1 MKIDLHATLRAHNT
15 FGFDVS
21 ADYLAYLTEADQI
34 PLFIQ
39 NAEEQQAPWQVFGGG
54 SNLVLAADLQGYTGL
69 MQIRGR
75 RLLNQ
80 TDKHVF
86 IEANA
91 GEDWHEFVA
100 WTLEQGY
107 GGLENLALIP
117 GSVGATPIQNI
128 GAYGLELSQ
137 VMDSLE
143 AFDTKTKNW
152 VQLTVAQCEF
162 SYRHSIF
169 KNDPKR
175 YIVSSVCFKLPKLWQ
190 PNLTYAELA
199 KAFAE
204 KVEKKQRI
212 TPEDIF
218 DKVCEIRSAKL
229 PNPKILGNSGSFFHN
244 PIVTSDQH
252 QELKNRYPNLVAYPA
267 NLTGDDW
274 KLAAG
279 WLIDQCGFKGY
290 QSGCVG
296 VYEKQALVLVNHGGG
311 TGKELLALAQQI
323 QVKVFD
329 TFQVQLTIE
338 PVIYS

>member
-1 MKIDLHATLRAHNT
+1 MKIDLHATLLAHNT

-21 ADYLAYLTEADQI
+21 ANYLAYLTEASDI

-39 NAEEQQAPWQVFGGG
+39 KAEEQQVPWQVLGGG

-75 RLLNQ
+75 RLLDQ
-80 TDKHVF
+80 TNTHFF
-86 IEANA
+86 IEAMA

-117 GSVGATPIQNI
+117 GTVGATPIQNI

-143 AFDTKTKNW
+143 AFDTQTKKW
-152 VQLTVAQCEF
+152 VKLTVAECQF

-169 KNDPKR
+169 KNDSKR

-204 KVEKKQRI
+204 KVEKNQKI
-212 TPEDIF
+212 IPKDIF

-229 PNPKILGNSGSFFHN
+229 PDPRVLGNSGSFFHN
-244 PIVTSDQH
+244 PIVTSDQCH
-252 QELKNRYPNLVAYPA
+252 ELKKRFPNLVAYPA
-267 NLTGDDW
+267 GSDW

-279 WLIDQCGFKGY
+279 WLIDQCGFKGFK
-290 QSGCVG
+290 SGHVG
-296 VYEKQALVLVNHGGG
+296 VYDKQALVLVNHGGG

-323 QVKVFD
+323 QAKVFD

>member
-1 MKIDLHATLRAHNT
+1 MKIDLHATLREHNT

-21 ADYLAYLTEADQI
+21 ADYLAYLTEASDI

-39 NAEEQQAPWQVFGGG
+39 KAEEQDGPWQVLGGG
-54 SNLVLAADLQGYTGL
+54 SNLVLAADLQGHTGL

-75 RLLNQ
+75 RQLDQ
-80 TDKHVF
+80 TDTHVF
-86 IEANA
+86 IEAMA

-100 WTLEQGY
+100 WTLEQGF

-117 GSVGATPIQNI
+117 GTVGATPIQNI

-143 AFDTKTKNW
+143 AFDTKTKMW

-175 YIVSSVCFKLPKLWQ
+175 YIVSSVCFKLPKFWQ
-190 PNLTYAELA
+190 PNLNYAELA

-204 KVEKKQRI
+204 KVEKKQKI
-212 TPEDIF
+212 TPKDIF

-229 PNPKILGNSGSFFHN
+229 PDPKILGNSGSFFHN
-244 PIVTSDQH
+244 PIVSTVQYQKIKERFPS
-252 QELKNRYPNLVAYPA
+252 LVAYPA
-267 NLTGDDW
+267 NSSESDW

-279 WLIDQCGFKGY
+279 WLIEQCGFKGY
-290 QSGCVG
+290 RSGYVG
-296 VYEKQALVLVNHGGG
+296 VYDKQALVLVNHGGG
-311 TGKELLALAQQI
+311 TGTELLDLAQQI
-323 QVKVFD
+323 QNKVFV
-329 TFQVQLTIE
+329 TFGVKLSIE